1 MAGASTLT
9 RRASEFLGVALFAA
23 AVLLIVALVTYE
35 PNDPAWFFSTGAT
48 HAPANFAGLVGAF
61 LAEASFQVFGY
72 TAYLVPAALVVL
84 GWHYFWCRQVDA
96 IYTKVVGVVLL
107 FASLSGLLALAIGT
121 LDFGGHAFRTGGGVG
136 ELIARLSAAYLNRA
150 GSIIVLLTL
159 LFMSVILATQFSFG
173 RLFAWLMQAAA
184 EAWRRGFAAL
194 REWRENRRREQQ
206 RREVIAKHAKRT
218 GVKPEELQ
226 AERPAVAPVRRA
238 GAELLARGDAEPAAP
253 VAGPGEGRVARAAV
267 RPTAGGG
274 SSGLRRTRTG
284 RGSRGPRARG
294 GSSRRVSP
302 ARRP

>member
-23 AVLLIVALVTYE
+23 AVLWIVALVTYE
-35 PNDPAWFFSTGAT
+35 PSDPAWFFSTGAT

-96 IYTKVVGVVLL
+96 IYTKIVGVVLL

-121 LDFGGHAFRTGGGVG
+121 LDLGGHAFRTGGGVG
-136 ELIARLSAAYLNRA
+136 ELIARLSAAYLNRT

-184 EAWRRGFAAL
+184 AAWRRGFAAP
-194 REWRENRRREQQ
+194 RQQ
-206 RREVIAKHAKRT
+206 
-218 GVKPEELQ
+218 
-226 AERPAVAPVRRA
+226 PA
-238 GAELLARGDAEPAAP
+238 
-253 VAGPGEGRVARAAV
+253 
-267 RPTAGGG
+267 
-274 SSGLRRTRTG
+274 
-284 RGSRGPRARG
+284 
-294 GSSRRVSP
+294 
-302 ARRP
+302 